1 VSVDVHPWFRP
12 EMKTRYALVFL
23 LLAAVIVVAQST
35 VEEQRQQLYETRA
48 QLENVERSLADLR
61 SERNAAQNRVMED
74 QDKLGL
80 IRRLNAEIDAAQQ
93 EKQATLDRIRRAMYN
108 IYEQIEN
115 QKQDLA
121 QRLVALY
128 KYGRLFDL
136 ELLLSTKTMP
146 EVYRKLYY
154 MRMIAEADNN
164 RVNELLK
171 LQADLGAQAS
181 HFKYAAASLLDL
193 QKEYEA
199 RQQKLQSD
207 QEFRSQ
213 SIRTLGKEEADK
225 TALAERLA
233 AAAED
238 IERLLR
244 QLESQPK
251 GSQPVITG
259 TFALKPMGGLPWP
272 VSGSVQTGFGDQTN
286 AAYGTQTRNNGLVI
300 AAKTGSP
307 VSAVAKGRVCYA
319 EEFLTYGNLVIVDH
333 GSGTFS
339 LYGNLQD
346 IAVGVDEVVTEGTL
360 LGHANEMVYFE
371 LRKANG
377 PVNPLD
383 YLR

>member
-1 VSVDVHPWFRP
+1 
-12 EMKTRYALVFL
+12 MKARYALVFL
-23 LLAAVIVVAQST
+23 LAAAVIVVAQST
-35 VEEQRQQLYETRA
+35 VDEQRQQLYETRA
-48 QLENVERSLADLR
+48 QLENVERRLADLN
-61 SERNAAQNRVMED
+61 SELRAAQNQVVED
-74 QDKLGL
+74 QDKLRL

-93 EKQATLDRIRRAMYN
+93 EKQATLDRIRRAMYS

-128 KYGRLFDL
+128 KYGRVFDL
-136 ELLLSTKTMP
+136 ELLLSAKTMP

-164 RVNELLK
+164 RVNDLLR

-181 HFKYAAASLLDL
+181 HFKYAAASLLEL

-199 RQQKLQSD
+199 RRQKLQSD

-213 SIRTLGKEEADK
+213 SIRTLSKEEAAN
-225 TALAERLA
+225 TALADRLA
-233 AAAED
+233 AAAEQ

-251 GSQPVITG
+251 GTQPAVAG
-259 TFALKPMGGLPWP
+259 TLATKPMGGLPWP

-286 AAYGTQTRNNGLVI
+286 PAYGTQTLNNGLVI
-300 AAKTGSP
+300 ATKAGNP

-333 GSGTFS
+333 GSGTYS

-346 IAVGVDEVVTEGTL
+346 IAVGVDEVVDSGTL
-360 LGHANEMVYFE
+360 LGHANATVYFE

-377 PVNPLD
+377 PVDPLS

>member
-1 VSVDVHPWFRP
+1 
-12 EMKTRYALVFL
+12 MKARYALVFL

-35 VEEQRQQLYETRA
+35 VEEQRQQLYETRG
-48 QLENVERSLADLR
+48 QLENVERRLVDLR
-61 SERNAAQNRVMED
+61 SERSTAQNRVMED
-74 QDKLGL
+74 QDKLRL

-108 IYEQIEN
+108 IYEQVEN

-164 RVNELLK
+164 RVSELLK

-181 HFKYAAASLLDL
+181 HFKYAAASLLEL

-233 AAAED
+233 AAAEE

-251 GSQPVITG
+251 GSQPAVTS
-259 TFALKPMGGLPWP
+259 TLATKPMGGLPWP
-272 VSGSVQTGFGDQTN
+272 VPGSVQTGFGDQTN

-300 AAKTGSP
+300 SAKSGSP
-307 VSAVAKGRVCYA
+307 VSAVAKGRVSYA
-319 EEFLTYGNLVIVDH
+319 EEFLTYGNLVIIDH

-346 IAVGVDEVVTEGTL
+346 IAVGVDEVVSEGTL
-360 LGHANEMVYFE
+360 LGHANETVYFE

>member
-1 VSVDVHPWFRP
+1 
-12 EMKTRYALVFL
+12 MKASYALVFL

-48 QLENVERSLADLR
+48 QLENVEHRLAELR
-61 SERNAAQNRVMED
+61 SELSSAQNRVMED
-74 QDKLGL
+74 QDKLRL
-80 IRRLNAEIDAAQQ
+80 IRRLNAEIDATQQ
-93 EKQATLDRIRRAMYN
+93 EKQATLNRIRRAMYD

-154 MRMIAEADNN
+154 MRMIAEADNR
-164 RVNELLK
+164 RVNDLIK

-181 HFKYAAASLLDL
+181 HFKYAAASLMEL
-193 QKEYEA
+193 QREYEA

-207 QEFRSQ
+207 QAFRTQ
-213 SIRTLGKEEADK
+213 SINALSKEEAAK
-225 TALAERLA
+225 SALAERLA
-233 AAAED
+233 AAAEE
-238 IERLLR
+238 IERLLH

-251 GSQPVITG
+251 GSQPPVTAPLA
-259 TFALKPMGGLPWP
+259 TKPMGGLPWP
-272 VSGSVQTGFGDQTN
+272 VPGSVRTGFGDQTN

-300 AAKTGSP
+300 AAKSGSL

-346 IAVGVDEVVTEGTL
+346 ISVAVDETVTEGTL
-360 LGHANEMVYFE
+360 LGHANETVYFE
-371 LRKANG
+371 LRKSNG
-377 PVNPLD
+377 PVDPLN